1 MKFYFR
7 LEAPYEWVRVNED
20 ASGEQSR
27 VDSYGEVNELAEY
40 SFEAGDELVGLVSG
54 EWVSSHYVELP
65 AKTKKLFTA
74 ALPYALEESI
84 SEDVENMHFIIPDWK
99 AGEACQVLAISKEK
113 MQQWKSIID
122 EHHLPASKL
131 IADHSLLP
139 MHDVAECTFAVD
151 DGVVYAKKQTDLGVT
166 LDQDFLDAWL
176 MDVPVDQTIAVNDK
190 DLVEQ
195 LIEDNPSRDFRH
207 WDFGNKVV
215 HWLEYPVSSSI
226 DLWGDQYRPSTR
238 RSGGNPYILPLLI
251 LAFVVIGKVG
261 FDLYQTIALKTEMS
275 AIKKEMQLSFQNA
288 LPELGEVESGQEKSV
303 MEQAL
308 KRLSRQGQKMNMQ
321 SMLAAV
327 SRALKSEGVSLSDL
341 SFQNDEL
348 SMTCRLSDFSQV
360 DRLTKQFN
368 ANARL
373 SATLQSSEAED
384 GLISASYLISIK
396 R

>member
-54 EWVSSHYVELP
+54 EWVSSHNVELP

-122 EHHLPASKL
+122 EHRLPASKL

-151 DGVVYAKKQTDLGVT
+151 DG
-166 LDQDFLDAWL
+166 
-176 MDVPVDQTIAVNDK
+176 
-190 DLVEQ
+190 
-195 LIEDNPSRDFRH
+195 H

-327 SRALKSEGVSLSDL
+327 SRALKNEGVSLSDL